1 MQPRTKPKNRH
12 SAAMEVIGAQLA
24 LFRINAGLTQRSLG
38 ERTTA
43 SEETIASIEQGR
55 RALMPHLADRVRPA
69 PEHGRGAGGGGGEA
83 AAEGEVPDLGGGVHR
98 P

>member
-43 SEETIASIEQGR
+43 SEETIASID
-55 RALMPHLADRVRPA
+55 RAGA
-69 PEHGRGAGGGGGEA
+69 P
-83 AAEGEVPDLGGGVHR
+83 
-98 P
+98 